1 MAKTELSEYIA
12 KDLENQKGIYTPVH
26 ASLIERL
33 LVKRAPCSKLH
44 PNADDEFSMDS
55 VGPSYEII
63 NDYETKFREA
73 KWMERRVFDEPL
85 LVEKLRPD
93 GYLILN
99 GHHRWA
105 AAMRCKIKKVLIKII
120 NCVTESDVRKML
132 ERSKHDK
139 RVAIDLDEVIF
150 RPSDYKYL
158 EKKAFTFPMSLR
170 FKKRI
175 RLGIPALFYYL
186 SKHGYDIWLY
196 ASDYYSIDDIRKFFR
211 AYSARVDGVITGYG
225 KRQSKTKSEI
235 EMERLIFNKYSVTL
249 HIDNDLVVVTHGKTK
264 EFEEYKIDSNDED
277 WSKKTIAIVEGIEK
291 HAAKK

>member
-12 KDLENQKGIYTPVH
+12 KDLENQKGIYTPVR

-211 AYSARVDGVITGYG
+211 AYSARVDGIITGYG
-225 KRQSKTKSEI
+225 KRQNKTKSEI

-277 WSKKTIAIVEGIEK
+277 WSKKTIAIVEEIEK